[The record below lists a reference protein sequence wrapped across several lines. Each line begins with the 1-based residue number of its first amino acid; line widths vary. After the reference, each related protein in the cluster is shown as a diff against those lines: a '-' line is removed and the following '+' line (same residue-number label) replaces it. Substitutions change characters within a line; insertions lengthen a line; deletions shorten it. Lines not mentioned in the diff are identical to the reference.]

1 MEGRLTPS
9 EIGRDYERFI
19 GYLYET
25 AGWNVVYRGILRG
38 MADRGRDLVC
48 WSGSKV
54 HIVQCKRWSVTNPI
68 NAAVVH
74 DLIKTTA
81 EYVTKKHSDDQ
92 LGFERPEATI
102 NRVRAVLFTTGVLQ
116 SEAAELAHVNGVKV
130 RQRYALEP
138 YPKIKCHHTSLGKKV
153 YLTPACY
160 SYDSISVR
168 SLRGDCYVYSE
179 TEALS
184 LGFEKHE
191 EQMALFAAR
200 KRSFSSDDEFQPE
213 KRSSLL
219 SRLKTWLFGLR
230 HGL

>member
-25 AGWNVVYRGILRG
+25 AGWNVVYRAILRG

-54 HIVQCKRWSVTNPI
+54 HIVQCKRWSAANPI
-68 NAAVVH
+68 EVAVVH
-74 DLIKTTA
+74 DLIKTTT
-81 EYVTKKHSDDQ
+81 EYMTQMHSDDQ
-92 LGFERPEATI
+92 LGFEWPEAA
-102 NRVRAVLFTTGVLQ
+102 NKRVRAVLFTTGILQ
-116 SEAAELAHVNGVKV
+116 SEAAEVGRLNGVII
-130 RQRYALEP
+130 RDRYALKS
-138 YPKIKCHHTSLGKKV
+138 YPTIKCYHTSLGKKV

-191 EQMALFAAR
+191 ENMALFAGKKRTAR
-200 KRSFSSDDEFQPE
+200 SGDEFKPDE
-213 KRSSLL
+213 KPSVLF
-219 SRLKTWLFGLR
+219 RLKAWLFGLR